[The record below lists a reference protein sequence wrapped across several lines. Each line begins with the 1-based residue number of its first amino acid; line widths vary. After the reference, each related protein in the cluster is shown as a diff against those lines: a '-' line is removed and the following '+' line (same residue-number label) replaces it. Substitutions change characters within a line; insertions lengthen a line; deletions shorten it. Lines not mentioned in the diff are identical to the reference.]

1 MMSIFQTC
9 EARVCQSVHTEGRD
23 PRLQLLVVVCQL
35 NGLSANHTQLLRN
48 TCKVNVYILK
58 MFEGSSETDLFHMD
72 QARCTSSMTH
82 FDRGI
87 AHFRAFFLS
96 FLPLSNSLYT
106 FFLSNP
112 F

>member
-58 MFEGSSETDLFHMD
+58 CL
-72 QARCTSSMTH
+72 
-82 FDRGI
+82 
-87 AHFRAFFLS
+87 RAVLKLICFIWTKQDVLHR
-96 FLPLSNSLYT
+96 
-106 FFLSNP
+106 
-112 F
+112 